1 MPLTKKN
8 LVDAPE
14 ALLLIDQLRMA
25 VPEDVSRATEV
36 LARKD
41 DILNQSLDEAR
52 KIRSSAETEF
62 RNKVEDSE
70 LTKEAEKEGERII
83 QEAQQKVQ
91 RIIET
96 ADKKAIQMLKEADAY
111 SYQVL
116 SELESNLQ
124 SIITTVQNGLGTLKI
139 SDDSEP
145 TKGNETPK
153 KRKSKTTSEVTK

>member
-8 LVDAPE
+8 LIDSPS
-14 ALLLIDQLRMA
+14 ALMLIDQLRMA

-52 KIRSSAETEF
+52 KIRSSAETEY
-62 RNKVEDSE
+62 RNKIDDSE

-91 RIIET
+91 HIIEA
-96 ADKKAIQMLKEADAY
+96 ADKRATQMLKDADSY
-111 SYQVL
+111 SFQIL
-116 SELESNLQ
+116 SELETNLQ
-124 SIITTVQNGLGTLKI
+124 SVMITVQNGLGTLKK
-139 SDDSEP
+139 SGDLEASKD
-145 TKGNETPK
+145 TETPK
-153 KRKSKTTSEVTK
+153 KLKTKSISEVSK

>member
-52 KIRSSAETEF
+52 KIRSSAESEF
-62 RNKVEDSE
+62 RNKIEDSE

-91 RIIET
+91 RIVET
-96 ADKKAIQMLKEADAY
+96 ADKKAVQMLK
-111 SYQVL
+111 L
-116 SELESNLQ
+116 SL
-124 SIITTVQNGLGTLKI
+124 IHI
-139 SDDSEP
+139 
-145 TKGNETPK
+145 
-153 KRKSKTTSEVTK
+153 